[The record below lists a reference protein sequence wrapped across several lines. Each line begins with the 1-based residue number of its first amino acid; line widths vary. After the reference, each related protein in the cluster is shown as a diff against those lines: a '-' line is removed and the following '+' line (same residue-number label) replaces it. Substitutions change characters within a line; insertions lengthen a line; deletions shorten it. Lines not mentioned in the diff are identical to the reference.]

1 MTQQTD
7 YVFWVKFA
15 SRASVL
21 VALTLICAKLLAW
34 LYSGSASM
42 LASLADST
50 SDLAASLVNFF
61 ALRIAIAPA
70 DDDHRFGHGKAES
83 LAALAQSAFITG
95 TALVLVFYGG
105 ERLLEQTSV
114 ERTNLG
120 IGVSAFAIVL
130 TFGLVLLQRVA
141 HARTQSR
148 VIAADA
154 LHYKSDLLLN
164 LSVLIALV
172 LSQYG
177 LWWSDGVFAILIAL
191 YLGWQSLQLGKNA
204 INELMDKEL
213 SETVQQQIFDIA
225 VSHPQTQGVHDIRT
239 RQSGRMVFVQLHL
252 DLNAE
257 LSLFQAHEIADTI
270 EKQIMQLFEHSE
282 VIIHQDPVNSDG
294 THT

>member
-1 MTQQTD
+1 MAHQTD
-7 YVFWVKFA
+7 YVFWVKLA

-21 VALTLICAKLLAW
+21 VAITLIVAKLFAW

-61 ALRIAIAPA
+61 ALRIAITPA

-95 TALVLVFYGG
+95 TALVLIFYGG
-105 ERLLEQTSV
+105 ERLLEQAPV

-130 TFGLVLLQRVA
+130 TFGLVLLQRIA
-141 HARTQSR
+141 HAKTQSR

-177 LWWSDGVFAILIAL
+177 WWWSDGLFAILIAL
-191 YLGWQSLQLGKNA
+191 YLGWQSLQLGKEA

-213 SETVQQQIFDIA
+213 SPEVQQQIYDITMA
-225 VSHPQTQGVHDIRT
+225 HPQTQGAHDIRT

-252 DLNAE
+252 DLDAD
-257 LSLFQAHEIADTI
+257 LSLYQAHDIADTI
-270 EKQIMQLFEHSE
+270 EHKIEQLFDHAE
-282 VIIHQDPVNSDG
+282 VIIHQDPVNTDG
-294 THT
+294 SHR